1 MSRNKSEYKWLLM
14 IYNLPPKPS
23 KTRVSVWRSLKS
35 LGAVSLKKSVY
46 ILPFN
51 SETYENYQW
60 LCQEIQTMKGE
71 ATLVKVE
78 NIENLKDRDVT
89 KLFHKARD
97 DDYRIIINKCSEFSK
112 KVSAARN
119 QGIENQLK
127 LRDELKVIANQ
138 LNSTKEIDY
147 FKSPLSQKAQNAF
160 NTCMKDTSRLL
171 NKITTSVD
179 KKITEKETLKKKDF
193 QGKKWVTRKRPH
205 VDRIATAWL
214 IKRFIDPK
222 AKFAFVH
229 EDTTKINGIPF
240 DMYHGEFSHQSDNCT
255 FETILK
261 RFNIKDEIL
270 KNISEIVHDIDLKD
284 EKFDR
289 NEAKGID
296 CILRGLM
303 KNFKND
309 NELLKKGF
317 ELFEAL
323 YEELN
328 KHKC

>member
-1 MSRNKSEYKWLLM
+1 
-14 IYNLPPKPS
+14 
-23 KTRVSVWRSLKS
+23 
-35 LGAVSLKKSVY
+35 
-46 ILPFN
+46 
-51 SETYENYQW
+51 
-60 LCQEIQTMKGE
+60 MKGE

-78 NIENLKDRDVT
+78 NIENLKDNDVI
-89 KLFHKARD
+89 KLFHKTRD
-97 DDYRIIINKCSEFSK
+97 EDYRLIINKCISFSK
-112 KVSAARN
+112 KISAARN
-119 QGIENQLK
+119 KGVENQLK

-179 KKITEKETLKKKDF
+179 KKMTEKEALKKKDF
-193 QGKKWVTRKRPH
+193 QGGKWVTRKRPH

-222 AKFAFVH
+222 AKFVFVH
-229 EDTTKINGIPF
+229 EDTTKANGISF
-240 DMYHGEFSHQSDNCT
+240 DMFQGEFSHQGDNCT
-255 FETILK
+255 FETMLN
-261 RFNIKDEIL
+261 RFNIKNEIL

-284 EKFDR
+284 EKFRR

-303 KNFKND
+303 EEFKND

-317 ELFEAL
+317 EVFEAL
-323 YEELN
+323 YAALN
-328 KHKC
+328 K